1 MKISSLALSGATVAL
16 LLTISIPS
24 IASTRLG
31 CWKGQAWQSTD
42 EGDTWTPAGG
52 LWFIEYA
59 IEADEEV
66 SDVTDGEV
74 FESIEAFIADPLT
87 ATSMETWDLE
97 KNMQPVITDRETA
110 RQNGR
115 RIGKRNPQTGK

>member
-52 LWFIEYA
+52 CAGGPQFNEYA

-110 RQNGR
+110 RQNR
-115 RIGKRNPQTGK
+115 